1 MTTTAAPVL
10 GWLVAAS
17 TVAGFVDTAC
27 FLSVDGLFTAHVT
40 GNFVLAGAVLVDGR
54 PDALLRLAAL
64 PVFALAV
71 AVGSRLVARARQRG
85 TDAAR
90 ALLWL
95 QGLALAGLAV
105 ASCCLPDAEP
115 VRLTMPS
122 AQAAGACA
130 VVAMGVQNL
139 LFRALLPSLPATTV
153 MTGNFTAFVAEAC
166 APAPASPAAAARRRQ
181 VAVTLAGFGA
191 GAVLAAVALRVAG
204 HGALLL
210 PLGLWSFACL
220 EGRRAFEPI
229 PS

>member
-1 MTTTAAPVL
+1 MTTTAAPAV
-10 GWLVAAS
+10 GWLAAAS

-27 FLSVDGLFTAHVT
+27 FLALDGLFTAHVT

-71 AVGSRLVARARQRG
+71 AVASWLVARARRRG

-95 QGLALAGLAV
+95 QGLALAGLAA
-105 ASCCLPDAEP
+105 ASQFLPDAEP
-115 VRLTMPS
+115 VRITMPS
-122 AQAAGACA
+122 AQAAGAAA

-153 MTGNFTAFVAEAC
+153 MTGNFTAFVAEAGV
-166 APAPASPAAAARRRQ
+166 AAASPAASLRRRQ
-181 VAVTLAGFGA
+181 VAVALAGFAGGA
-191 GAVLAAVALRVAG
+191 ALAAVALRLAG
-204 HGALLL
+204 HGALLV
-210 PLGLWSFACL
+210 PVGLWLLACL
-220 EGRRAFEPI
+220 ASRRTFESIHP
-229 PS
+229 